1 MIAPDNSSAPLVA
14 VIPFVGNEQN
24 DDSLWVGALLARM
37 LIQMLQAAE
46 LSVLDYNV
54 IARQLTTNKFVLP
67 LDRQGVASLRQS
79 LKLHALL
86 HGRYVLDEV
95 GKLLGFRLM
104 LEAPDVVP
112 VPLEV
117 SAPLPE
123 FSRFMERVALS
134 IVEPLGRPIDDDL
147 RQKISRVPRPVSFEA
162 LRQLARA
169 YGAWARRQ
177 NELALAAVSS
187 TQALDPNF
195 EEAAA
200 LEVAIAR
207 SAADTVTTKNAFR
220 RWASIAEK
228 QGQSELATERLLM
241 LGHWLTE
248 RGEWDEARR
257 AYDETRNQFQR
268 QKNEEG
274 EARAINDLANLELMR
289 GKYQHAIQAY
299 RRNLRIFEAD
309 LEFEPDRARTLYNL
323 SIAHKNLG
331 QHVEAERAIEEALA
345 QARDMKDTA
354 LEAHCLIQRGA
365 LHHDAGRWAQ
375 ANIDYAHAARLFEAL
390 KDQKRLAI
398 VKTHQSIVLKH
409 QGDYDRAEALL
420 LQAVEAFE
428 KLDDPHEEAVCWVNL
443 ADLYLSMG
451 LYDQAWDYAEKAL
464 DALTQLKS
472 GWQDR
477 AQEIISTLESIPEQ
491 VPAVEDET
499 VENGDD
505 QPDDLSDISETV
517 KLFSRS
523 MNPTD
528 PKPPTQMGS
537 DEPPSNLTANRPSSE
552 QSSDER
558 DGTS

>member
-200 LEVAIAR
+200 LEVGIAR

>member
-54 IARQLTTNKFVLP
+54 IAKQLTTNKFVLP

-200 LEVAIAR
+200 LEVGIAR